1 MTRLARG
8 SLPWPR
14 RTTSRPAA
22 LGILTVEAPLA
33 AGAKLRVTA
42 WPRLAPDGHTMARDR
57 AHALSARRSGRP
69 AVALT
74 ETTAAIQNPTGAI
87 TTYRRHNKP
96 ALGPVGDSLDDLEA
110 SFGGSA
116 A

>member
-1 MTRLARG
+1 
-8 SLPWPR
+8 
-14 RTTSRPAA
+14 
-22 LGILTVEAPLA
+22 
-33 AGAKLRVTA
+33 
-42 WPRLAPDGHTMARDR
+42 MARDR
-57 AHALSARRSGRP
+57 AHALPARRSGWP

-96 ALGPVGDSLDDLEA
+96 ALGPEGDSLDDLEA